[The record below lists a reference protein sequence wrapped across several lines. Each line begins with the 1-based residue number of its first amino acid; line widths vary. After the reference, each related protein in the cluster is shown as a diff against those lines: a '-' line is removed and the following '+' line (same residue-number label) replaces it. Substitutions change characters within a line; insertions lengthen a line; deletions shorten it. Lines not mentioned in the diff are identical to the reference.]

1 MSSLENTNYAYNE
14 MMVHVTLCSHKEPKN
29 ILVVGDADEDFKKE
43 INKHAIDNVEYG
55 DTSIITSKNDKNI
68 DVIVFA
74 KGSIDAELLAN
85 IDRVLKDDGIISFK
99 TSAFS
104 KDCDALASDLTL
116 VGSKFWIAMPFKFGH
131 TTSIIA
137 SKKYHPQADIILQ
150 VSDLLDDLNYYS
162 TEIHG
167 AAFVFPA
174 NIHRKLTGIAKR

>member
-14 MMVHVTLCSHKEPKN
+14 MMVHVPLCSHKEPKN
-29 ILVVGDADEDFKKE
+29 ILVVGDVDEDFKKE

-74 KGSIDAELLAN
+74 KGSIDIELLAN
-85 IDRVLKDDGIISFK
+85 IERILKDDGIISFK

-116 VGSKFWIAMPFKFGH
+116 VGS
-131 TTSIIA
+131 
-137 SKKYHPQADIILQ
+137 
-150 VSDLLDDLNYYS
+150 
-162 TEIHG
+162 
-167 AAFVFPA
+167 
-174 NIHRKLTGIAKR
+174 